1 MEKTNIL
8 IIGGGPAGFTCAL
21 SARNT
26 HPQKKINLIRK
37 DKPRLYHVVYPM
49 FYQHLKNLRIIF

>member
-1 MEKTNIL
+1 MEKTDIL

-26 HPQKKINLIRK
+26 HTKKKIALIRK
-37 DKPRLYHVVYPM
+37 DKIA
-49 FYQHLKNLRIIF
+49 F